1 MTAQRIWIAGLG
13 LVFLT
18 VTGCSS
24 KNVGSPSDSMETGQL
39 SASERSTKGG
49 VGGPGGRGGPGRF
62 GGPDGTGSTGED
74 GGLNSGAPGSG
85 RGNMRGSPL
94 TGFSEKPGDESIDGT
109 SPMMLSKADQ
119 QGMESREA
127 RRIRE
132 EARKSLLDIYFD
144 FDRWG
149 LSDEGKK
156 NLSESA
162 GFLRKHPTAKLVI
175 EGHCD
180 DRGSRE
186 YNLALGEKRAKET
199 RHYLSDLG
207 IHNPVTVTS
216 YGKERP
222 TCNGQDESC
231 YSKNRRAHLLMET
244 K

>member
-18 VTGCSS
+18 MTGCSS
-24 KNVGSPSDSMETGQL
+24 KNVGSTSDSMETGQL
-39 SASERSTKGG
+39 SASERSAKGG
-49 VGGPGGRGGPGRF
+49 LRGRG
-62 GGPDGTGSTGED
+62 GTGSTGEN
-74 GGLNSGAPGSG
+74 GGLNSGTPGSG
-85 RGNMRGSPL
+85 RGNMRGNPL

-186 YNLALGEKRAKET
+186 YNLALGQKRAKET

>member
-1 MTAQRIWIAGLG
+1 MTAQRIWIAGIG

-24 KNVGSPSDSMETGQL
+24 KNVGSTSDSMETGQL
-39 SASERSTKGG
+39 SASERSAKGG
-49 VGGPGGRGGPGRF
+49 LGGPGGRG
-62 GGPDGTGSTGED
+62 GTGSTGED
-74 GGLNSGAPGSG
+74 GGLNSGTPGSG
-85 RGNMRGSPL
+85 RGNMRGYPL
-94 TGFSEKPGDESIDGT
+94 TGFSQKPGEESIDGT

-119 QGMESREA
+119 QAMESREAVESREA

-222 TCNGQDESC
+222 SCNEQDESC